1 MDRGVAGVSGNHAAI
16 PGLSAGRGASL
27 RSCRARLMSFRRRA
41 PNSCRSLCR
50 VAVYWWG
57 RHGNH
62 RNWRLRNL
70 SRSAG
75 RLVRT
80 VIGRPLGRP
89 FRRRCLPVDELRRS
103 SIPYHRRRRRLVC
116 GQSRIR
122 DPAWLKHVVKAE
134 PEEAAYEHTD
144 SKIQCDG
151 RPSALGLRIPR
162 AHGPQGTSSRKFCS
176 GEHGP
181 YVSFPVRCAIASRAR
196 PTPR

>member
-1 MDRGVAGVSGNHAAI
+1 MSRYTRQRGSMDRGVAGVGGNHAAV

-70 SRSAG
+70 SRSSG
-75 RLVRT
+75 RLVGT
-80 VIGRPLGRP
+80 VIGRPLCRP

-103 SIPYHRRRRRLVC
+103 SIPYDRRRRRLVC

-122 DPAWLKHVVKAE
+122 DLAWLKYIVKAE
-134 PEEAAYEHTD
+134 SEEAAYEHRD
-144 SKIQCDG
+144 SKIQGDG
-151 RPSALGLRIPR
+151 RPSFLGLRIPR
-162 AHGPQGTSSRKFCS
+162 AHAGKERAPRSFCS
-176 GEHGP
+176 GE
-181 YVSFPVRCAIASRAR
+181 CEL
-196 PTPR
+196 